1 MGHMLWGLTDGSD
14 AGRCPISA
22 SCRLSTFLRLSRNV
36 SFHQDRTV
44 AVVGGQWELAVWALA
59 NFSDRHHADMT
70 IFGGELYTTCT
81 MCKRLVPYS
90 SEPGEDSGIV
100 YCRGAHCLAEDVP
113 LHVGRSIA
121 VTTMT
126 ECFNGFRRLAGGVC
140 GYPPLR
146 GAPVSLQLP
155 VLHCTGNY
163 AKRVVLF
170 ILACQPAG
178 LQDKARR
185 VLLAMSG
192 KGSMGSLYLR
202 EFRELVAAAVVHP
215 AVFSNSLDPAFSILL
230 QLTQLMNAAWR
241 GALTGP
247 GAADVKPLDPVTKDA
262 KVSTLYLHAPIVHV
276 RGQSGA
282 ARAEVAFVSDDNM
295 EGHIRGVGRY
305 LDNHSNNA
313 SPAEPLS
320 NMAAVQKATIG
331 FSTPRS
337 HPSSLVFTKVVR
349 VCRCWKAFGRD
360 GPADV
365 EAVCAL
371 ARDDAALELEE
382 IRGGDELR
390 ITLAP
395 LRAAVDA
402 NGAAR
407 FRPDGTRVPGK
418 MEALRRGLR
427 VRQREFCVCVC
438 GRLQGRPKSATVELA
453 AARRAAAMR
462 AAVAAAAT
470 GTEGADGKSAY
481 AKGEGGRTAGASS
494 GAGVAAALAPAASA
508 DGGGASGAGTDQV
521 PTPAPSLPQGST
533 TASSA
538 ATAPVDNT
546 SQSRRRALLASL
558 PSFFPPPALLPLVF
572 LDPAVYSAC
581 DAEARLPG
589 AAARVSV
596 EVDRQLL
603 EQVAILRLFRQ
614 RTKTYEFSKWAT
626 SGTVNEVD
634 ICEAAVALLR
644 RLKGVR
650 AAREEWGEAGGH
662 PARCTGLYRCGA
674 TGVGPVHE
682 HCTGLY

>member
-1 MGHMLWGLTDGSD
+1 MGHILWGLTGGSD

-22 SCRLSTFLRLSRNV
+22 LCRLSTFLRLSRNV
-36 SFHQDRTV
+36 SSNQDRTV

-59 NFSDRHHADMT
+59 NFSVRHHADVT

-90 SEPGEDSGIV
+90 SEPVEDSGIV
-100 YCRGAHCLAEDVP
+100 YCRGAHCLAADVP

-121 VTTMT
+121 MTTMT

-185 VLLAMSG
+185 VLLAISG

-247 GAADVKPLDPVTKDA
+247 GAAVREGSAAAAQLAASLLGPLWEDVKPLDPVTKDA

-305 LDNHSNNA
+305 LHNHSNNA
-313 SPAEPLS
+313 SPAELLS

-365 EAVCAL
+365 EAVRAL

-382 IRGGDELR
+382 LRGGDELR

-407 FRPDGTRVPGK
+407 FRPDGTRVLGK
-418 MEALRRGLR
+418 KEALRRGLR
-427 VRQREFCVCVC
+427 VRQREICVCVC
-438 GRLQGRPKSATVELA
+438 GRLQGRPKSAIVELA
-453 AARRAAAMR
+453 AARRAAAVR

-470 GTEGADGKSAY
+470 GTAGADGQSAY
-481 AKGEGGRTAGASS
+481 AEGEGGRTAGASS
-494 GAGVAAALAPAASA
+494 SAGVAAALAPAASA

-538 ATAPVDNT
+538 GTAPVDNT
-546 SQSRRRALLASL
+546 RRSRRRALLASL

-572 LDPAVYSAC
+572 PDPAVYSAC
-581 DAEARLPG
+581 DAAAPLPG
-589 AAARVSV
+589 AAARLSV

-626 SGTVNEVD
+626 SGIVNGVD

-662 PARCTGLYRCGA
+662 PVDA
-674 TGVGPVHE
+674 
-682 HCTGLY
+682 